1 MTTRLASISVCLV
14 TACVLGQTASADTEL
29 PAKAKEDHVYP
40 VYDSNWAPYV
50 ALGAQFLP
58 DYDEHG
64 RSSGLSK
71 QQFFAMLTV
80 DGRFGDEDK
89 TFAWNKPFSSVFNTG
104 VTLSLLGTPVKRE
117 DKPSISPSEFND
129 VARTIVSSAY
139 LFLPAFDHAKGKHS
153 LGPIARAGAISRE
166 TLGERGDSVNWF
178 YSVGVQYASERFMD
192 AKYKAADN
200 KPTNGIPEGYL
211 RLSAARFEDYAGLG
225 RKTRLVGDAALRVYP
240 ELNLFLG
247 VQGNFGEGPD
257 EFMLVVSMAR
267 APQEIANLFTL
278 GKTD

>member
-1 MTTRLASISVCLV
+1 MRTRLASISVCLA
-14 TACVLGQTASADTEL
+14 ACALGQTASADTKL
-29 PAKAKEDHVYP
+29 PAKAKDDNVYP

-58 DYDEHG
+58 DYDENG

-80 DGRFGDEDK
+80 DGRFGDESRE
-89 TFAWNKPFSSVFNTG
+89 FHWSNPFRSTFNTG
-104 VTLSLLGTPVKRE
+104 VTLSLLGTPVKRD
-117 DKPSISPSEFND
+117 DKPSISPNEFND
-129 VARTIVSSAY
+129 VAKTIVSSAY

-178 YSVGVQYASERFMD
+178 YSVGVQYASERFMNPT
-192 AKYKAADN
+192 YKAN
-200 KPTNGIPEGYL
+200 NELPTNGIPEGYL

-225 RKTRLVGDAALRVYP
+225 TKTRLVGDAALRVYP
-240 ELNLFLG
+240 KLNLFLG
-247 VQGNFGEGPD
+247 VQGNFGKGPD
-257 EFMLVVSMAR
+257 ELMLVVSMAR
-267 APQEIANLFTL
+267 APQEIANLFAL
-278 GKTD
+278 GKTE